1 MYSKRIK
8 IFIIFCSLL
17 LLICLLRLAQMQF
30 IGFSSVQDEIEQLKK
45 RGGQSQQLKTIRGK
59 ILDRKGREL
68 AVDEP
73 RFWVH
78 IDYMELSYFLDER
91 VQQGK
96 LLRAAKR
103 TEPEKEIAKTK
114 QEIQDNLLDLEQVIY
129 KCAQF
134 KDVDPSEIRDEI
146 KRINDFLWNRRTFQ
160 AWRDNFPDSEVFDE
174 YDNDI

>member
-1 MYSKRIK
+1 MTR
-8 IFIIFCSLL
+8 
-17 LLICLLRLAQMQF
+17 
-30 IGFSSVQDEIEQLKK
+30 
-45 RGGQSQQLKTIRGK
+45 
-59 ILDRKGREL
+59 
-68 AVDEP
+68 
-73 RFWVH
+73 
-78 IDYMELSYFLDER
+78 
-91 VQQGK
+91 
-96 LLRAAKR
+96 
-103 TEPEKEIAKTK
+103 KTK